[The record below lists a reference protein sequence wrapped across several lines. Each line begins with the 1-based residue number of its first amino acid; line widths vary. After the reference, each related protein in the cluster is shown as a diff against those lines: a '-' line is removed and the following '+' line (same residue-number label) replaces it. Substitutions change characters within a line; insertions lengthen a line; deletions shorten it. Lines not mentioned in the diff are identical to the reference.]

1 MSRIMK
7 QEQIQKRKLLW
18 SLMGD
23 LPDFDMPL
31 RCEVIRHE
39 KIAGG
44 TLETLQFS
52 YPDEPP
58 FLAYFALPAGYDE
71 TQKIPAILYNHSH
84 GGMYYL
90 GKDELLQGAPY
101 QCGPWLPDLLKEG
114 YAVLAA
120 DHRAFGSRSD
130 RTEGDIFKEMLW
142 RGQVMW
148 GMMVYDSCR
157 MLDHLCSRKEV
168 DCTRIGTLGM
178 SMGSTMAW
186 YTAALDERIKVCV
199 DICCL
204 TDFEELIK
212 SNHLKGHGF
221 YYFVPSLLKYF
232 DTASINAL
240 IAPRARISVNGQF
253 DGLTPEA
260 GLDKVDAVLKKVY
273 ADCGCP
279 EKYLMKKYPVPH
291 QELPEMRQAV
301 LDFLRKYL

>member
-1 MSRIMK
+1 M
-7 QEQIQKRKLLW
+7 QEQSEKRKLLW

-23 LPDFDMPL
+23 LPDFNMPVACTVL
-31 RCEVIRHE
+31 KRE
-39 KIAGG
+39 KVDGG

-58 FLAYFALPAGYDE
+58 FLAYFALPDGSAGK
-71 TQKIPAILYNHSH
+71 KIPAILYNHSH

-101 QCGPWLPDLLKEG
+101 QNGPWLPDLFRAG
-114 YAVLAA
+114 YAVLAM

-157 MLDHLCSRKEV
+157 MVDYLCSRDEI
-168 DCTRIGTLGM
+168 DSARIGTLGM

-186 YTAALDERIKVCV
+186 YVAALDERIKVCA

-204 TDFEELIK
+204 TDFEELIR

-221 YYFVPSLLKYF
+221 YYFVPKLLKYF

-240 IAPRARISVNGQF
+240 IAPRAHISVNGRF
-253 DGLTPEA
+253 DGLTPEG
-260 GLDKVDAVLKKVY
+260 GLDKIDAVLKDVY
-273 ADCGCP
+273 MQANCP
-279 EKYLMKKYPVPH
+279 EKWLMKKYPVPH
-291 QELPEMRQAV
+291 QEPPEMRQDV
-301 LDFLRKYL
+301 LAFLKKYL